1 MYKLNIKKRMTGVVE
16 KMANLFCLCWQ
27 FGRCRLRN
35 KHDFNYFVSNLR
47 HQYPTEALAALSLA
61 GNKFI
66 EKKVI
71 LDDEY
76 ERSCFIKI
84 GDIGIEYSFDKTIKN
99 PNKFIQEPKWE
110 VAKALY
116 KLVKKSHY
124 NSSVVYLKDHMK
136 GKNNGRKT
144 GLK

>member
-84 GDIGIEYSFDKTIKN
+84 GDIEYDDDDIFFYMESEEELKEAYKDDFHEWKILECEQIEY
-99 PNKFIQEPKWE
+99 
-110 VAKALY
+110 
-116 KLVKKSHY
+116 
-124 NSSVVYLKDHMK
+124 
-136 GKNNGRKT
+136 
-144 GLK
+144 